1 MSKMIYRKVASLSG
15 DARRALE
22 ICKRALELMT
32 EDNGKCVQMAH
43 VMKALKEMLESP
55 IVEAIK

>member
-1 MSKMIYRKVASLSG
+1 MKVINSKVASLSG

-22 ICKRALELMT
+22 ICKRALELASD
-32 EDNGKCVQMAH
+32 DNGKCVQMAH

>member
-1 MSKMIYRKVASLSG
+1 VASLSG

-22 ICKRALELMT
+22 ICKRALELAS
-32 EDNGKCVQMAH
+32 DDKGKCVQMAH
-43 VMKALKEMLESP
+43 VMQALKEMLESP